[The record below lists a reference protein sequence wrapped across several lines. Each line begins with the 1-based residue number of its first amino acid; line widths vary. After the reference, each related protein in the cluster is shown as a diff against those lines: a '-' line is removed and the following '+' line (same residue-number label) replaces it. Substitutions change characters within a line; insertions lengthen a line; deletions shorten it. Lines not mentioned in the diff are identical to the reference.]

1 MAEIRTHRDLEAW
14 QAGMD
19 LAVEVYRL
27 TRGLPAEERFG
38 LTAQA
43 RRAATSIPAN
53 IAEGHGRR
61 TTGDFLQS
69 LSIARG
75 SLAELQ
81 THLELMVRLD
91 FVSRAAVKPIWQM
104 TVRTRM
110 LINGLVRAIEP
121 RRGRAQGRSR
131 TPHPASR
138 TPSFEAPHA

>member
-1 MAEIRTHRDLEAW
+1 
-14 QAGMD
+14 MD
-19 LAVEVYRL
+19 LTVEVYRL
-27 TRGLPAEERFG
+27 TRGLPPEERFG
-38 LTAQA
+38 LTAQG

-91 FVSRAAVKPIWQM
+91 FLDRNGIGTAWQLTVK
-104 TVRTRM
+104 TGM
-110 LINGLVRAIEP
+110 LINGLVRALEAK
-121 RRGRAQGRSR
+121 RRLVTRRSR
-131 TPHPASR
+131 TPNPEPR
-138 TPSFEAPHA
+138 TPPLNIPHA

>member
-1 MAEIRTHRDLEAW
+1 MGEIRTHRDLEAW
-14 QAGMD
+14 KVGMD
-19 LAVEVYRL
+19 LTVEVYRL
-27 TRGLPAEERFG
+27 TRALPSEERFG

-53 IAEGHGRR
+53 IAEGHGRK

-91 FVSRAAVKPIWQM
+91 FVDRAAIKTGWHM
-104 TVRTRM
+104 TVQTRM
-110 LINGLVRAIEP
+110 LINGLVRALEP
-121 RRGRAQGRSR
+121 RRQTTRGRSR
-131 TPHPASR
+131 TPHPSPR
-138 TPSFEAPHA
+138 TPSSENPHA

>member
-27 TRGLPAEERFG
+27 TRGLTAEERFG

-81 THLELMVRLD
+81 THLELTVRLEFLD
-91 FVSRAAVKPIWQM
+91 RKAISPAWQM
-104 TVRTRM
+104 TVRTVL
-110 LINGLVRAIEP
+110 LINGLVRALESK
-121 RRGRAQGRSR
+121 RRLTERRSR
-131 TPHPASR
+131 TPNPEPR
-138 TPSFEAPHA
+138 TPPFRKSHA